1 MSYVCIICV
10 YIYVICMQELEENE
24 TEELRTDAISSLRN
38 FTTQLFG
45 GSLTGPAVT

>member
-1 MSYVCIICV
+1 MCV

-24 TEELRTDAISSLRN
+24 TEELRPDAISSLRN

>member
-1 MSYVCIICV
+1 MCVLYVYI